1 MKSDSEIQ
9 KDVIAELHWEPTVNA
24 AEIGVEVQD
33 GIVTLAGHVTN
44 YPGKWNAE
52 RAAERVHGVIALVT
66 EIDVT
71 LAGSTRRTDA
81 DIIRSARDILQ
92 WTTDAPEGAVRM
104 SVELGVITLSGT
116 VAWEY
121 QRQDAADAV
130 RNLLGVKG
138 VLNSITLK
146 PDVSTSV
153 SKTGIEAAL
162 KRSATAD
169 RESIKVAVNGSEVTL
184 TGSVHSWSERN
195 LAKESAWAAPGVR
208 SVIDQMIA
216 AY

>member
-1 MKSDSEIQ
+1 
-9 KDVIAELHWEPTVNA
+9 
-24 AEIGVEVQD
+24 
-33 GIVTLAGHVTN
+33 
-44 YPGKWNAE
+44 
-52 RAAERVHGVIALVT
+52 
-66 EIDVT
+66 
-71 LAGSTRRTDA
+71 
-81 DIIRSARDILQ
+81 
-92 WTTDAPEGAVRM
+92 M